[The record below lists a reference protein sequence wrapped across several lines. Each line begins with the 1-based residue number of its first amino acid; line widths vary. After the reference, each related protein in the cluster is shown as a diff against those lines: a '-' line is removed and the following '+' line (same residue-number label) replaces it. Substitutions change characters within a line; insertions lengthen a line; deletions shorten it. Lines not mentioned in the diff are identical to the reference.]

1 MPTLVATRVFAIAMP
16 VLFMI
21 ALIPFVQNDLSLAGI
36 YIVIIA
42 VSAIRY
48 THKDLAFLIFGLV
61 IVTLC
66 EYLFLKTGVETFERR
81 TLFGIMPIWLP
92 LLWAYVFVA
101 IKRSVLVF
109 ERYLG

>member
-1 MPTLVATRVFAIAMP
+1 MPTVVAARVLVIAVP

-21 ALIPFVQNDLSLAGI
+21 ALIPFVKNDFTLAGI
-36 YIVIIA
+36 YIAIIA

-48 THKDLAFLIFGLV
+48 THKDFAFLIFGFVML
-61 IVTLC
+61 LAC
-66 EYLFLKTGVETFERR
+66 EYLFLLTGVENFERR
-81 TLFGIMPIWLP
+81 SLFGIMPIWLP
-92 LLWAYVFVA
+92 VLWAYVFVA